1 MAKAKSQ
8 KAPAGEEVGN
18 KPEIQ
23 RVPIPIDQRIGL
35 AIRKRRKGL
44 GLTLSDLGSGSSVSS
59 AMISRIEN
67 GQAAAS
73 LEVLERICTALGA
86 NLSGIFKEIE
96 THEGTAQLVKAANQ
110 MEVVRTGTRHGH
122 TYRLLSYHRGPRQPF
137 EPFMIEMDRE
147 SEIYPRFQHP
157 GIEFIYM
164 IAGRV
169 EYQFGDKTFLIEPGD
184 AFTFSG
190 EVEHGPG
197 RLLDDKIQFISM
209 IIYTD

>member
-1 MAKAKSQ
+1 
-8 KAPAGEEVGN
+8 
-18 KPEIQ
+18 
-23 RVPIPIDQRIGL
+23 
-35 AIRKRRKGL
+35 
-44 GLTLSDLGSGSSVSS
+44 
-59 AMISRIEN
+59 
-67 GQAAAS
+67 
-73 LEVLERICTALGA
+73 
-86 NLSGIFKEIE
+86 
-96 THEGTAQLVKAANQ
+96 